1 MSDKP
6 SEKVWT
12 EELEV
17 SGHAVVDTVKGL
29 LHQGNVRR
37 ITIKNTE
44 GKTVTSI
51 PVTVGVIGALVA
63 PTLAAVGAV
72 VAMAEGYKIVV
83 EREAE
88 VDAPA

>member
-1 MSDKP
+1 MSAKAN
-6 SEKVWT
+6 EKVWN

-17 SGHAVVDTVKGL
+17 SGHAVVDTVKEL
-29 LHQGNVRR
+29 FHQGNVRR
-37 ITIKNTE
+37 ITIKNAD
-44 GKTVTSI
+44 GKVVTSI

-83 EREAE
+83 ERQAE